1 MFEMCYQ
8 STIVRTGRKAPNI
21 KYSKGKRLGSYY
33 IHRIILKIPSED
45 SSNCRE
51 SLGIRFLTF
60 TIFTS
65 LCLGHTRRFKH
76 PNSGLHSF
84 SYKNADD
91 REGN

>member
-1 MFEMCYQ
+1 M
-8 STIVRTGRKAPNI
+8 
-21 KYSKGKRLGSYY
+21 
-33 IHRIILKIPSED
+33 PSED
-45 SSNCRE
+45 SSNYHE
-51 SLGIRFLTF
+51 SLEIRFLT
-60 TIFTS
+60 FTS